1 MPCEENNNTIQNYK
15 IIRNRH
21 LQNHGLNNIS
31 LEKYLIELQKAQRK
45 AMKMIQKWREK
56 INISGQTAKFKVQKF
71 GVERTRI
78 SAIAAS
84 IRAYS
89 LNLRALS

>member
-1 MPCEENNNTIQNYK
+1 MPDEENNNKIKNYK

-31 LEKYLIELQKAQRK
+31 LEKYLIELEKAQRK
-45 AMKMIQKWREK
+45 AIKMIQKWREK
-56 INISGQTAKFKVQKF
+56 VNISGQTAKFKIQKF

-78 SAIAAS
+78 SEIVAS

-89 LNLRALS
+89 LNFRTLS